1 MNTQTVGY
9 KAKEFEL
16 RNLTFFFLLAW
27 GLPLFFAALFIF
39 GIVRWPS
46 QVGPG
51 MIILLVVLNFAPMI
65 AAFVVTG
72 ITEGKPGVRALWKR
86 FWNRNL
92 SIKWLLVAL
101 LLNPAI
107 RLVASLVNR
116 TLEGCQRAKKLDAA
130 ARAFLVEQPNGVV
143 LHLGC
148 GLDSRFWRVD
158 NGQVEWYDLDMPPV
172 IELRQRFYADN
183 ERYHLSAS
191 SVTDLEWVDRV
202 AAAGR
207 PVLAV
212 AEGLLMYMGEADVRR
227 LLLRLQEAFPGCR
240 LIADVFSRLTARS
253 ATRHPSLKQTG
264 ASIGWGIDDP
274 REVEGW
280 AQGIHLLEEW
290 YFTQDPDLD
299 RLSLGYRLAYRLA
312 GTFNMVRR
320 AHRIVYYQL

>member
-1 MNTQTVGY
+1 MIAKTRVALTPEQETLLIPLY
-9 KAKEFEL
+9 AKAQPE
-16 RNLTFFFLLAW
+16 N
-27 GLPLFFAALFIF
+27 PLFFDPLARDILN
-39 GIVRWPS
+39 
-46 QVGPG
+46 QVDY
-51 MIILLVVLNFAPMI
+51 NFA
-65 AAFVVTG
+65 
-72 ITEGKPGVRALWKR
+72 
-86 FWNRNL
+86 
-92 SIKWLLVAL
+92 
-101 LLNPAI
+101 
-107 RLVASLVNR
+107 RLRVPYKTIVLI
-116 TLEGCQRAKKLDAA
+116 CQRAKKLDAA
-130 ARAFLVEQPNGVV
+130 TRAFLAEQPNGVV

-172 IELRQRFYADN
+172 IELRRRFYADH
-183 ERYHLSAS
+183 ERYHLIAS

-202 AAAGR
+202 AAASR

-212 AEGLLMYMGEADVRR
+212 AEGLLMYMSEADVRR
-227 LLLRLQEAFPGCR
+227 LLLRLQAAFPGCR

-274 REVEGW
+274 RQVESW

-290 YFTQDPDLD
+290 YFTQDPDLG

-312 GTFNMVRR
+312 GAFDMVRR